1 MRGNSKVILITFSHY
16 INLGLSKS
24 GSYERPDKVKGFIK
38 LKGNS
43 QHLSQNIWI
52 ETREQG
58 KQSTWSLH
66 WLRNVSKE
74 KSK

>member
-1 MRGNSKVILITFSHY
+1 MKKLFSYY

-24 GSYERPDKVKGFIK
+24 GCYERPDKVKGFIK

-43 QHLSQNIWI
+43 QHLSQNIRI
-52 ETREQG
+52 KTREQG

-66 WLRNVSKE
+66 WHRSVSKE
-74 KSK
+74 KPK